1 MLVDSEEQNWLKR
14 GHVGKHLGIARIIT
28 LTPKLTE
35 EDIRSRAFL
44 QAEAGIRSMDPLGK
58 MLKIMIFLSRLL
70 VPFMSL

>member
-35 EDIRSRAFL
+35 EDIRSQAFL